1 MKKRVILLF
10 LFSMFFALSGC
21 AEVNR
26 NKPIAKEG
34 KLDLSSWDFT
44 KDGNITLDGEWEFY
58 WNQTEKGIQIDAELG
73 REPKYIYQTVP
84 SNWKGIDWFGEPLGY
99 EEVR

>member
-1 MKKRVILLF
+1 M
-10 LFSMFFALSGC
+10 
-21 AEVNR
+21 
-26 NKPIAKEG
+26 
-34 KLDLSSWDFT
+34 DLSSWDFT